1 MQRPVGETSPSRQ
14 RFESFEYSQLKKG
27 ELSMNFQ
34 SAIAASCLSIFLLS
48 SPAQAAQTIVTF
60 EDVATSAT
68 SSPLYATGDV
78 ADGYKGISGWSAAG
92 QVWEFLDGTDFG
104 EIGARFFYGTSGE
117 LRFDLAPV
125 VFEGTFYQSY
135 AADPFNPITSFE
147 LYYKGQL
154 VHSILDPLANA
165 GMVWV
170 ASGYS
175 GLVDKV
181 YIRGGLEGYSIDNL
195 TYSVAAVPEP
205 ETYAMFLLGFGL
217 IGLMHRRRGVAR
229 LPG

>member
-1 MQRPVGETSPSRQ
+1 
-14 RFESFEYSQLKKG
+14 
-27 ELSMNFQ
+27 MNFQ

-78 ADGYKGISGWSAAG
+78 ADGYKGISGWGAAG

-125 VFEGTFYQSY
+125 VFEERF
-135 AADPFNPITSFE
+135 TSPMRQT
-147 LYYKGQL
+147 L
-154 VHSILDPLANA
+154 SIRSPASSCTTRVNSFTAFWIPLPMRA
-165 GMVWV
+165 WC
-170 ASGYS
+170 
-175 GLVDKV
+175 GL
-181 YIRGGLEGYSIDNL
+181 
-195 TYSVAAVPEP
+195 
-205 ETYAMFLLGFGL
+205 
-217 IGLMHRRRGVAR
+217 RRGIQVW
-229 LPG
+229 